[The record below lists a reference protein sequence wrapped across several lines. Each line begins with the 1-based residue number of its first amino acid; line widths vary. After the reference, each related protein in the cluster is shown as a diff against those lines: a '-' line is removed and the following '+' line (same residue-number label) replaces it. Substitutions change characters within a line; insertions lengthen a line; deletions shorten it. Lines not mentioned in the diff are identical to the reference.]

1 MIARSYDVTHCLMP
15 LILCADFKSVY
26 LFTCFIV
33 TKKEEK
39 VITVSFNKTERE
51 EYNKL
56 EATAKQIYLA
66 MKSTD
71 VSLISKNVL
80 KLTSALMP
88 MRVACSGG
96 QVEEAESK
104 KKSTKSEDTIDDDAN
119 GEVSDMECPICLDFM
134 VNARATRCKPV
145 AHMFCKVCIEGY
157 FDGQHSVDCPSCRNK
172 IKAKE
177 LTPVNAIKNLTSNAK
192 ATESPS
198 TEAKKVKKKVIIDNL
213 VFKTKFERL
222 LVELKRI
229 RDDEPD
235 SKSLVFSQFSS
246 TLQWMKQ
253 ELPKHGFQFRTLS
266 GDMPMT
272 QRAKA
277 LREFQQDPPTTIFL
291 LSMRSGA
298 GMQQCHV

>member
-1 MIARSYDVTHCLMP
+1 
-15 LILCADFKSVY
+15 
-26 LFTCFIV
+26 
-33 TKKEEK
+33 
-39 VITVSFNKTERE
+39 
-51 EYNKL
+51 
-56 EATAKQIYLA
+56 
-66 MKSTD
+66 
-71 VSLISKNVL
+71 
-80 KLTSALMP
+80 
-88 MRVACSGG
+88 
-96 QVEEAESK
+96 
-104 KKSTKSEDTIDDDAN
+104 
-119 GEVSDMECPICLDFM
+119 MECPICLDFM

-157 FDGQHSVDCPSCRNK
+157 FDGQHSVDCPSCRSK
-172 IKAKE
+172 INKAKE
-177 LTPVNAIKNLTSNAK
+177 LIPVNATK
-192 ATESPS
+192 ASSTNTKSIENTP
-198 TEAKKVKKKVIIDNL
+198 TEAKKVKKKVIIDDL

-246 TLQWMKQ
+246 TLQWIMKQ
-253 ELPKHGFQFRTLS
+253 ELPKHGLIFRTLS

-298 GMQQCHV
+298 GTQECYIVGFLLIR